1 MAVHAWTVART
12 FSAYVH
18 QSSVETFV
26 SLQSQEPL
34 RQELVPIARQLTVMG
49 TAFTEAQV
57 TLPALL
63 CLSRLYMV
71 IVVINAIVFQLAT
84 EGYSSYM

>member
-1 MAVHAWTVART
+1 MAPT

-26 SLQSQEPL
+26 SLQSQKPL

-49 TAFTEAQV
+49 TVFTEAQV

-63 CLSRLYMV
+63 CLSSYMV